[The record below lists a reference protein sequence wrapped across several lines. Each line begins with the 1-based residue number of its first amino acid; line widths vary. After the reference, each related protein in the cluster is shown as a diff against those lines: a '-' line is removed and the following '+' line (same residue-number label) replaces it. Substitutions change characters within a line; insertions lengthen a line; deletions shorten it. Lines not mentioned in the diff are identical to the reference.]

1 MAVEMAVTNSSGILN
16 NTIGEIF
23 PFLLD
28 RFAPLVRI
36 LQIAG
41 IVFILWLLFSISQLF
56 LKFRDSKRLKR
67 IEDKLDALLQKSK
80 KRN

>member
-1 MAVEMAVTNSSGILN
+1 MAVEMAVMNGSEILN
-16 NTIGEIF
+16 NTIRDIF
-23 PFLLD
+23 PLFLD

-36 LQIAG
+36 LQVAG

-67 IEDKLDALLQKSK
+67 IEEKLDTLLQKKSK
-80 KRN
+80 K